1 MSSQFNNTFI
11 TAPTSP
17 NPYIS
22 RQLNNIN
29 KAKMFKKEQDNWI
42 YLYHKTLKRLEV
54 MINVQRQVQDIL
66 KMAEEANIT
75 IIEMEGTILKAS
87 INNRIMNTM
96 NILRISEE
104 SYYQLLQSRGEQ
116 NPKFQK
122 EVALAFMNNKHNT
135 KILRNEYL
143 INMYQGG
150 PPHKP
155 YLIAIDNQGQVIIGH
170 NKKIVATYVVEEL
183 KVLI

>member
-11 TAPTSP
+11 TVPTSP

-29 KAKMFKKEQDNWI
+29 KAKMFKKEQDDWTH
-42 YLYHKTLKRLEV
+42 LYHKTLKGLEV
-54 MINVQRQVQDIL
+54 MIDVQRQVQDIL
-66 KMAEEANIT
+66 KMAEEANTTIT
-75 IIEMEGTILKAS
+75 EMEGTILKAS

-104 SYYQLLQSRGEQ
+104 PYYQLLQSRGEQ
-116 NPKFQK
+116 NPEFWK

-143 INMYQGG
+143 INMY
-150 PPHKP
+150 
-155 YLIAIDNQGQVIIGH
+155 
-170 NKKIVATYVVEEL
+170 
-183 KVLI
+183 